1 MSGYRGVMAT
11 PATTDTA
18 TRILDVAEELVQ
30 TRGLNAMSYADV
42 SARVGITNASLHYH
56 FPAKTDLAMALV
68 DRYSVRFFGALDEI
82 ERGRP
87 DAADR
92 LRAYVDVYRAVLAR
106 GRMCL
111 CGMLASD
118 FETLPPAVQDSVSQF
133 FERSYDWLERVIDQG
148 VADGHLPMPV
158 SSRASAEALVAGLEG
173 GMLVS
178 RPTPSGQRF
187 EGIAD
192 ALLASMGV
200 PAPS

>member
-1 MSGYRGVMAT
+1 MVISAT
-11 PATTDTA
+11 ADTA

-56 FPAKTDLAMALV
+56 FPAKADLAVALIT
-68 DRYSVRFFGALDEI
+68 RYSERFFAALDDI
-82 ERGRP
+82 EHTNS

-92 LRAYVDVYRAVLAR
+92 LRAYVDIYDAVLSR

-118 FETLPPAVQDSVSQF
+118 FQTLPPGAQEGVSEF
-133 FERSYDWLERVIDQG
+133 FERSYAWLERVIDQG
-148 VADGHLPMPV
+148 IADGRLPATLSP
-158 SSRASAEALVAGLEG
+158 RATAQSLVAGLEG
-173 GMLVS
+173 AMLVS
-178 RPTPSGQRF
+178 RPSAETGRF
-187 EGIAD
+187 EAIAD

-200 PAPS
+200 PPQR